1 MTPERLPDMS
11 NDNNTTLNAIVN
23 ALENKYQDETDG
35 SKAGV
40 RSSIA
45 SAMMTPNSDTGVSP
59 LETFVSAVEASYGSL
74 TGSYSRFREALEVSL
89 RLGFKEAPAFKRAA
103 SSRGSA
109 AAANA
114 RAAKA
119 EAQIAKL
126 KALLAEQG
134 LDDIDL
140 D

>member
-1 MTPERLPDMS
+1 MS
-11 NDNNTTLNAIVN
+11 NNIDTTLNKINA
-23 ALENKYQDETDG
+23 ALEAKFADETEG
-35 SKAGV
+35 TRAGV

-45 SAMMTPNSDTGVSP
+45 AAMMTPDENGSSP
-59 LETFVSAVEASYGSL
+59 LEAFVSSVEASHGSL

-119 EAQIAKL
+119 EARLAKL
-126 KALLAEQG
+126 EALLAEQG

>member
-1 MTPERLPDMS
+1 MTPERLLDMS

-45 SAMMTPNSDTGVSP
+45 SAMMTPDGNGDSP

-119 EAQIAKL
+119 EARLAKL
-126 KALLAEQG
+126 EALLAEQG